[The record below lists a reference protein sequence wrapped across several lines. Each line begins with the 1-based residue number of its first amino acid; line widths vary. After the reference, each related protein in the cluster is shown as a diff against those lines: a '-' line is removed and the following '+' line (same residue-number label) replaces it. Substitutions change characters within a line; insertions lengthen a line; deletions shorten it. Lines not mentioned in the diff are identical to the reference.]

1 MKRSHAL
8 LGLAILLAGCGS
20 HDEPPAVG
28 TLERDRYDLVA
39 EAYEPIAQI
48 MVKEGDHVTAGEPL
62 LKLDTSRIDAQ
73 RMNKDGLLM
82 QAKGRLAELERGP
95 RKEIIEQQRADLAGA
110 ESRVTTAKKEL
121 DRAKELVKQGFQ
133 SQSVEDARK
142 NDYDTAVSARN
153 AARAALAASLNGTT
167 PEELEQAAAAVDAAQ
182 AALDDVTMQEERY
195 TIKAPVD
202 GVVDSIPYRL
212 GERPRQG
219 DTVMVMLRGGNP
231 YARVYVP
238 ASVRPQ
244 VKPGVHGDGAYRR
257 LRQAVQGPGAD
268 DLRRCRLHA
277 VLRAHRI
284 RPRTA
289 ELSLQDR
296 LDRGDLGRPS
306 DRIAGPGDVRPGS
319 VRIMASDTDP
329 AIVTRGL
336 TRRFGNVTAV
346 DHVDLDIPRR
356 KIYGF
361 LGPNGSGKSTTIRML
376 CGLLTPTEGEATVL
390 GYKVPKEAEALRR
403 KIGYMTQKFSLYD
416 DLEVRENL
424 EFLAEIYTLPRD
436 RRRARIAEVMEQFN
450 LTKLARQRTGT
461 MSGGQKQRLA
471 LAGAMIHRPELLFL
485 DEPTSAVDPESRRD
499 FWESLFELL
508 DQGTTILVSTHY
520 MDEAE
525 RCHELAILEN
535 GRLAAKGSPRE
546 LMDRIDGLVVE
557 IEAEDFRPV
566 RQALQNQPWVKSL
579 TQLGSRM
586 HVLLREHVGDPA
598 AAVGD
603 ALSKEGVAGEAHT
616 EKPSLEDVFVAVTHG
631 GTNGGDAVGTGSA
644 AS

>member
-121 DRAKELVKQGFQ
+121 DRAKELVKRGFQ

-244 VKPGVHGDGAYRR
+244 VKPGVMASVHIEGYDKPFKGRVR
-257 LRQAVQGPGAD
+257 MISD
-268 DLRRCRLHA
+268 DAAFTPFFAL
-277 VLRAHRI
+277 
-284 RPRTA
+284 T
-289 ELSLQDR
+289 EY
-296 LDRGDLGRPS
+296 DRG
-306 DRIAGPGDVRPGS
+306 
-319 VRIMASDTDP
+319 
-329 AIVTRGL
+329 
-336 TRRFGNVTAV
+336 
-346 DHVDLDIPRR
+346 
-356 KIYGF
+356 
-361 LGPNGSGKSTTIRML
+361 
-376 CGLLTPTEGEATVL
+376 
-390 GYKVPKEAEALRR
+390 
-403 KIGYMTQKFSLYD
+403 
-416 DLEVRENL
+416 
-424 EFLAEIYTLPRD
+424 
-436 RRRARIAEVMEQFN
+436 
-450 LTKLARQRTGT
+450 
-461 MSGGQKQRLA
+461 RL
-471 LAGAMIHRPELLFL
+471 
-485 DEPTSAVDPESRRD
+485 S
-499 FWESLFELL
+499 
-508 DQGTTILVSTHY
+508 Y
-520 MDEAE
+520 
-525 RCHELAILEN
+525 
-535 GRLAAKGSPRE
+535 
-546 LMDRIDGLVVE
+546 
-557 IEAEDFRPV
+557 
-566 RQALQNQPWVKSL
+566 
-579 TQLGSRM
+579 
-586 HVLLREHVGDPA
+586 
-598 AAVGD
+598 
-603 ALSKEGVAGEAHT
+603 LSKIDLVGAKAGDLPTGLPVQVYFGAGEA
-616 EKPSLEDVFVAVTHG
+616 K
-631 GTNGGDAVGTGSA
+631 
-644 AS
+644 